1 MKYVICEIQ
10 IYIYVYMF
18 MNELCD
24 DNNNIIYMYKQRIRL
39 VGVVRVVVL
48 IRIIVFSDGHTDARS
63 SLSACRSR

>member
-1 MKYVICEIQ
+1 
-10 IYIYVYMF
+10 MF
-18 MNELCD
+18 MNELC
-24 DNNNIIYMYKQRIRL
+24 DNNNIIYMYKQKIRL

>member
-24 DNNNIIYMYKQRIRL
+24 NNNIIYMYKQKIRL

-63 SLSACRSR
+63 